1 MELKLVYE
9 LLLKFDGWF
18 SAVLVNQYFSDNEG
32 KELNLASHNRVPS
45 YDDCKNELKLLLAQT
60 A

>member
-1 MELKLVYE
+1 MALAR
-9 LLLKFDGWF
+9 F